1 MKKSAITFAAALAA
15 TICSGCSSRAPATPE
30 GSAVGVQDQDP
41 QKKPVEVKADTVTF
55 HVIGMKKTA
64 SGAT

>member
-1 MKKSAITFAAALAA
+1 MKNTTLLLAALV
-15 TICSGCSSRAPATPE
+15 
-30 GSAVGVQDQDP
+30 AVGVFATCSSCTGS
-41 QKKPVEVKADTVTF
+41 KAEINSAEVDRQAAQEPTDDVTF

>member
-1 MKKSAITFAAALAA
+1 MKKLTLLLAALVAA
-15 TICSGCSSRAPATPE
+15 GVYASCSSCTGSKVETNSAEVGKQAPLEQT
-30 GSAVGVQDQDP
+30 DD
-41 QKKPVEVKADTVTF
+41 VTF

>member
-1 MKKSAITFAAALAA
+1 MKNMTPLLVAVLAVCAQAICPSCAEPQSEAKPSQ
-15 TICSGCSSRAPATPE
+15 SG
-30 GSAVGVQDQDP
+30 DQNP
-41 QKKPVEVKADTVTF
+41 REKVKADVVTF